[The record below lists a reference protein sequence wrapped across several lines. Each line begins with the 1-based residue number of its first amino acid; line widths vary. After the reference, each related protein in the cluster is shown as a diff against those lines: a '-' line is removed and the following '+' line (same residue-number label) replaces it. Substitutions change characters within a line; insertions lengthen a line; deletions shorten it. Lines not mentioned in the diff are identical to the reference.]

1 MKPHALGR
9 SVKIT
14 LAGCLLL
21 ASACHKK
28 EEAEVE
34 APAPVQV
41 TAVTQDTVRRI
52 VAGDGAL
59 FPREQETVMPKI
71 SAPVQKFYANRGD
84 HVKVGQLLA
93 TLENRDLKAAAAAN
107 QAQVA
112 QAEANYRSTAGAA
125 VPEAAVKAKADVE
138 AAQQQ
143 LDAAQKLLESRKQLL
158 AQGALARRQ
167 VDEAQVQYAQAKSQ
181 LDAAR
186 EHLRAFDTVGKQ
198 AQIATAQAQI
208 EAAKAQAQSAEAQ
221 VAYSEIRSPIAGV
234 VADRPLYPGDL
245 ASAGNPLFTIVDISR
260 VVARVNIPL
269 GQANLVKVGQPAEIT
284 LPDSEESFTGKVTV
298 ISPATD
304 PNTTTMQVWVE
315 IPNPG
320 EALKPGTSVHC
331 KIVAEAFKAAAVV
344 PASAILPGEEGG
356 TAVLVVTPDGIAH
369 RRPVQLGVRE
379 GNKIQVLNGVRP
391 GEEVVV
397 VGGLGLDD
405 KAKVK
410 VIDPNAK
417 EADEDENPEPD
428 AKGPD
433 QKKDEAKPKA
443 K

>member
-1 MKPHALGR
+1 MKTHAL
-9 SVKIT
+9 VA

-21 ASACHKK
+21 ASACSHKA
-28 EEAEVE
+28 EREVE

-41 TAVTQDTVRRI
+41 TAVTQDTIRRI
-52 VAGDGAL
+52 VTGDGA
-59 FPREQETVMPKI
+59 FFAREQETVMPKI

-93 TLENRDLKAAAAAN
+93 ILENRDLKAAVAVN
-107 QAQVA
+107 KAQVA

-125 VPEAAVKAKADVE
+125 VPEAVVKAKADVE

-143 LDAAQKLLESRKQLL
+143 LDAAQKLLESRRQLL
-158 AQGALARRQ
+158 QQGALARRQ

-181 LDAAR
+181 LDAAQ
-186 EHLRAFDTVGKQ
+186 EHRRALDTVGKQ
-198 AQIATAQAQI
+198 AQIATADAQV

-221 VAYSEIRSPIAGV
+221 VTYSEIHSPIAGV
-234 VADRPLYPGDL
+234 VADRPLYSGDM

-260 VVARVNIPL
+260 VVARLNVPQ
-269 GQANLVKVGQPAEIT
+269 GQANLVRLGQPAEIVV
-284 LPDSEESFTGKVTV
+284 PDSDRQLTGKVIV

-304 PNTTTMQVWVE
+304 ANTTTMQVWVE
-315 IPNPG
+315 VPNPG
-320 EALKPGTSVHC
+320 EQLKPGTAVHA
-331 KIVAEAFKAAAVV
+331 KIIVEIFKASAVV
-344 PASAILPGEEGG
+344 PAPAILPGEEGG
-356 TAVLVVTPDGIAH
+356 TAVLVVTPDSIAH
-369 RRPVQLGVRE
+369 KRPVQLGVRE
-379 GNKIQVLNGVRP
+379 GDKVQVLNGVRP
-391 GEEVVV
+391 GEEVVI

-410 VIDPNAK
+410 IIDATVK
-417 EADEDENPEPD
+417 EADEDENPEP
-428 AKGPD
+428 AGKGGPG